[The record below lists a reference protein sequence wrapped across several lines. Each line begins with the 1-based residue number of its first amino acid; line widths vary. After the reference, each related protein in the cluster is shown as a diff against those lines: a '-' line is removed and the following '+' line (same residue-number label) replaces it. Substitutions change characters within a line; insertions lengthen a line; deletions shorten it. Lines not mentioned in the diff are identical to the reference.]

1 MGYRKSMESS
11 MVIKVKFNKMIG
23 FYDYEWIELTENVVE
38 DIQLQG
44 GTILGSSRG
53 GFKGKEIVEALISRG
68 INQVY
73 LIGGDGTH
81 RGILELSKEIESRN
95 LKIAVVGLPKTIDN
109 DIPIIDKSFGFETSV
124 SEA

>member
-1 MGYRKSMESS
+1 
-11 MVIKVKFNKMIG
+11 MVQ
-23 FYDYEWIELTENVVE
+23 

-53 GFKGKEIVEALISRG
+53 GFKGKEIVEALIAKG

-81 RGILELSKEIESRN
+81 RGILELSKEIESRK